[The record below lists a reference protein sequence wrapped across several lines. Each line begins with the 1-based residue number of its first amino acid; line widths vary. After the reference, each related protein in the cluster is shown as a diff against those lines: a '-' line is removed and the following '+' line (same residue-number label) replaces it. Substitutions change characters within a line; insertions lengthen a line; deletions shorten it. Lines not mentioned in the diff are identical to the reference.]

1 MPGRCLYLNLL
12 RVILSI
18 LIISSLYSIVLFDTA
33 IAHNPSEEAD
43 NAHAHNHQLPS
54 PWPLHLILVSV
65 GSVSLAGG
73 ILAARYRKHRIDWI
87 SLHKKMVLL
96 GAASILAGLS
106 VAAYMVSRY
115 METYFVQEPHAYLGA
130 STFGF
135 IVATPILGI
144 AQFRLKDKRIR
155 IMHRWSGR
163 ITMVL
168 IIATILAGIQ
178 MVLMVLS

>member
-1 MPGRCLYLNLL
+1 MPGKRSSLNLL

-18 LIISSLYSIVLFDTA
+18 SIISSLYPIVLLDTA
-33 IAHNPSEEAD
+33 TAHNPSEEAG
-43 NAHAHNHQLPS
+43 NAHAHNHQLPL
-54 PWPLHLILVSV
+54 PWPFHLIFVSV
-65 GSVSLAGG
+65 GSVALAGG
-73 ILAARYRKHRIDWI
+73 ILAARYRKHKRDWI
-87 SLHKKMVLL
+87 SLHKKMVLF

-130 STFGF
+130 GTIIF

-144 AQFRLKDKRIR
+144 AQFRIKDKRIR
-155 IMHRWSGR
+155 IIHRWSGR
-163 ITMVL
+163 ITMML

>member
-1 MPGRCLYLNLL
+1 M
-12 RVILSI
+12 
-18 LIISSLYSIVLFDTA
+18 VLF
-33 IAHNPSEEAD
+33 
-43 NAHAHNHQLPS
+43 
-54 PWPLHLILVSV
+54 
-65 GSVSLAGG
+65 
-73 ILAARYRKHRIDWI
+73 
-87 SLHKKMVLL
+87 

-130 STFGF
+130 GTFVF
-135 IVATPILGI
+135 IVATPLLGI
-144 AQFRLKDKRIR
+144 AQFRIKDKKIR
-155 IMHRWSGR
+155 IVHRWSGR

>member
-1 MPGRCLYLNLL
+1 MNLL
-12 RVILSI
+12 RGVLSI
-18 LIISSLYSIVLFDTA
+18 LIILSLYPIVLFDTA
-33 IAHNPSEEAD
+33 TAHNPSEEAG
-43 NAHAHNHQLPS
+43 NAHAHNHQLPL
-54 PWPLHLILVSV
+54 PWPLHSIFVSV
-65 GSVSLAGG
+65 GSVALAGG
-73 ILAARYRKHRIDWI
+73 VLAARYRKNRRDWI
-87 SLHKKMVLL
+87 SLHKKMVLF

-130 STFGF
+130 STFIF
-135 IVATPILGI
+135 IVATPLLGI

-155 IMHRWSGR
+155 IIHRWSGR
-163 ITMVL
+163 ITLVL